1 MTVADLLPSLP
12 LDYEAG
18 RQYGLV
24 FSADLAN
31 RLAEVQA
38 NALSQHYASPVLL
51 ADGRYLLCG
60 DLLSEVGARGLY
72 ASGFAKLNPTRFG
85 EIVVLP
91 WADAVALL
99 PQPESV

>member
-12 LDYEAG
+12 LTYEQG

-24 FSADLAN
+24 FSADLAE

-38 NALSQHYASPVLL
+38 ASWSQHYASPVPL

-60 DLLSEVGARGLY
+60 DLLSEVGERGLY
-72 ASGFAKLNPTRFG
+72 ATGFAKLNPTRFH
-85 EIVVLP
+85 EIAVLP
-91 WADAVALL
+91 WDEAVALL
-99 PQPESV
+99 PQPADI